1 MQHQSNLVPRL
12 SQGIWLGT
20 PLVFKGSFASFWYDT
35 EQKTALQVSKSVSL
49 AKYPGANEL
58 RYRGAAKRK
67 IKKKQNRKKQRHA
80 EHEKLA
86 RELIRERT

>member
-1 MQHQSNLVPRL
+1 MIP
-12 SQGIWLGT
+12 
-20 PLVFKGSFASFWYDT
+20 
-35 EQKTALQVSKSVSL
+35 VSKSVSL

-67 IKKKQNRKKQRHA
+67 MKKTKKKNTRHA

-86 RELIRERT
+86 RELVRERT